1 MKYKSIIGTGRGN
14 GIFLGK
20 PLEENQKTA
29 AGEEWG
35 PHGIH
40 EQYCIVSPVK
50 VKILYFWV
58 FSGRILDTLFL
69 FFFFFKEAKNGNVYN
84 RELT

>member
-1 MKYKSIIGTGRGN
+1 MALVEEMESFEETIK
-14 GIFLGK
+14 
-20 PLEENQKTA
+20 ENQKTA

-40 EQYCIVSPVK
+40 EQYCIVSPIK

-58 FSGRILDTLFL
+58 FSGGILDAYFLFL
-69 FFFFFKEAKNGNVYN
+69 KKLNMEMFITGS
-84 RELT
+84 